1 MGMNIRKTI
10 TECRYF
16 TKLLPLVVGLSGCTL
31 IPEHDP
37 IAQYTLSPPR
47 NISLEAKGS
56 PASLLIDTPKAD
68 ASLNTQRIAVSKT
81 GYRRDYFAESQWT
94 DKLPRIVQDILVQ
107 TFQDADKFKGV
118 GRTGSGIL
126 SDYMLQSDLR
136 DFAAHYDGTG
146 EAPKVR
152 INAHVRMMDMKDRRI
167 ESSKIFT
174 LERQAP
180 ENNLDSIIM
189 TFNEQ
194 VQSLALEILEWTLE
208 ESQSRSIV
216 SLSIEDSESA
226 GTAVKDPPDIILLP
240 DPEKNEA

>member
-1 MGMNIRKTI
+1 MGI
-10 TECRYF
+10 
-16 TKLLPLVVGLSGCTL
+16 LAGCTL

-37 IAQYTLSPPR
+37 VAQYTLSPPS
-47 NISLEAKGS
+47 NVSSETKGS
-56 PASLLIDTPKAD
+56 SSSLLIDTPKAD

-118 GRTGSGIL
+118 GRTDSGIL

-146 EAPKVR
+146 DAPKVR
-152 INAHVRMMDMKDRRI
+152 INAHVSMMDMKDRRI
-167 ESSKIFT
+167 EFSRVFT

-180 ENNLDSIIM
+180 ENNLESIVM

-194 VQSLALEILEWTLE
+194 VQALALEILEWALE
-208 ESQSRSIV
+208 ESQSNSTVSVSLEGDMSAGINFGADIIV
-216 SLSIEDSESA
+216 SPAPKSEGA
-226 GTAVKDPPDIILLP
+226 
-240 DPEKNEA
+240 